1 MKRWQLVKTGLAL
14 SLVLGAVP
22 LAHAQSGTVL
32 QNFTGNFYG
41 GGDGTTTPA
50 APTYNGYTPTTY
62 DGFIPPDTMGSVGS
76 GNFIQMIN
84 GGYSVYDKTGTL
96 LNATGT
102 TDSDFWTAAGISS
115 SVASSI
121 SDPHILFD
129 PNTNRWFASEI
140 TVPTTNNNQFLVAV
154 SKDANPLDGFTGYA
168 YNANTGTGKQ
178 FADFD
183 MLGINSQG
191 IFVGAN
197 LFNAA
202 GTGSGQDVLTVS
214 KSGLLANPATAP
226 TSSLIYKFSSG
237 TYGFGVRPV
246 VDQDNGGTAANVAEP
261 ALGVSNTAYGQ
272 AYSDTI
278 NGTVGGTETVTHN
291 ATVTFTSATG
301 GASSAQQPGG
311 DNTID
316 TGDDRFSGYV
326 VKQGGVIY
334 AVNTLADPT
343 TGFADIHI
351 TGINATTKASVID
364 QVITGTGKGTGGTN
378 LDLYYP
384 SIAINATGGVVIG
397 YSGSGPSDYASGF
410 AITGQLAASGTSIAF
425 GTPIETAVGQG
436 TYDVT
441 FGGGSNRWGD
451 YSSTTLD
458 PTDPTKFWTVQ
469 EFAIGT
475 NEWGTQITEI
485 GLAAAPEP
493 SQFAAL
499 GIGLLGLGGLILR
512 RRAKGGAAA

>member
-1 MKRWQLVKTGLAL
+1 MKRRHFVKTGLAL

-140 TVPTTNNNQFLVAV
+140 TVPSTNSNQFLVAV
-154 SKDANPLDGFTGYA
+154 SKDSNPLDGFTGYS
-168 YNANTGTGKQ
+168 YNANPASGSRNL

-191 IFVGAN
+191 VYIGAN
-197 LFNAA
+197 MFTAA
-202 GTGSGQDVLTVS
+202 GGYGNQDILTVS
-214 KSGLLANPATAP
+214 KSDLLSGAATPAST
-226 TSSLIYKFSSG
+226 LIYRSSG
-237 TYGFGVRPV
+237 NTNGFGIRPV
-246 VDQDNGGTAANVAEP
+246 VDQDNGGTAANLAEP
-261 ALGVSNTAYGQ
+261 ALGVSNSVYGQ
-272 AYSDTI
+272 AYADTI
-278 NGTVGGTETVTHN
+278 GGTITTATLTHN
-291 ATVTFTSATG
+291 ATITFTSATN
-301 GASSAQQPGG
+301 GASTAQQPGG

-343 TGFADIHI
+343 TGLADIHI

-397 YSGSGPSDYASGF
+397 YTGSGPSDYASGF
-410 AITGQLAASGTSIAF
+410 AVTGQLAASGTSIAF

-458 PTDPTKFWTVQ
+458 PTDPSKFWTVQ

-493 SQFAAL
+493 SQFAAI